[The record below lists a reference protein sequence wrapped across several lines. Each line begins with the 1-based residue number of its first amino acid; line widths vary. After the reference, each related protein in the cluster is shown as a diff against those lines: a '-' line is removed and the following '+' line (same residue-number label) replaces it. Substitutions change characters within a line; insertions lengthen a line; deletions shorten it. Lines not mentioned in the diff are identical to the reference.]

1 VLRHGPRT
9 GALAASIGAL
19 IATGGLSSS
28 AWAQE
33 EEEADDEATE
43 EEEESESDD
52 VVIVTG
58 TRIRRDDFS
67 ALNSTS
73 VVTADD
79 MRTLGVISV
88 ADMVNQLPNNIASV
102 SPEANPDSSWN
113 VGASIANLRGLNSFF
128 GTRTLTMVDS
138 RRFVASNNGG
148 GVDLNFIPSAL
159 VGRIET
165 VTGGSSATYGA
176 DAMAGVVNII
186 LDNNIENI
194 RVDLGYATTAE
205 GDGDRYNFSF
215 ATGAEMLDGRG
226 QLTIGLDY
234 SDQEAIENCLS
245 RAYCRVGRG
254 IFENGDAPGT
264 GLFGFTPPAPYSTRS
279 RNVIFEGEPQW
290 MILEDMHHTNLPEG
304 MLFADGFT
312 TDCGADLTCGAWR
325 FTPDGRDI
333 MPYLDDLTPAQR
345 EAVDAEG
352 WTGES
357 PWGDGK
363 SPYASVPLRPE
374 TQRGNLFTRFAYE
387 LEGGIEMVADLSLG
401 QTQNRVLQKQSRSN
415 MQSFCIRDDN
425 AFLLQGSQLMQDV
438 FAARWM
444 TGLFQPGNTS
454 GLNDWSITCDEP
466 PFLGGSFFDDRVEGR
481 FDFGPGTEVRKDM
494 SEHLDRENNNK
505 GDVMTFTLNANGD
518 MFEGGS
524 WTWDTYWS
532 YGKTETETF
541 VRDWRSDN
549 RLQMA
554 VDSVIDP
561 LTGEVVCRIN
571 SSDPSYDKYQ
581 ADPQIGSSSVE
592 VNVAGPGSDIND
604 KWLTFYRL
612 ALAEE
617 FDESELD
624 AQAQIF
630 FDELSSG
637 CVPLNPFGSPDVVPI
652 PADVKAFAF
661 PSIVEFSDITQNI
674 VSVNFSGDLHQGI
687 GAGPLRM
694 AAGLDFREEETIN
707 RTGANE
713 IQARDFQTNFGD
725 NWSGVSTNTEAYA
738 ELEMPFLRDVPGAE
752 YLMVNLANRRTRN
765 ESERLGG
772 RDLVNPIPF
781 TRYFNSWKA
790 SMMWQ
795 PVEMMRVRLTRSSDT
810 RAPSA
815 RELFQTNTGA
825 QQAGGQNELTSP
837 FRVDDP
843 TTSSAETG
851 DQYENIVGGNSRLE
865 PETALTETLGMVFT
879 PVDLVPGLEVAI
891 DYYETTVTG
900 GIETVSS
907 NATVNRCAAEE
918 LAQGVPEE
926 DWVYCSNVVFDEP
939 DLAQI
944 QIWDLY
950 GCDYD
955 DDVVPN
961 PNPNG
966 CTLEEAT
973 AINPYTNVRSIASS
987 QINVAPFWNRGID
1000 LSMSYNKQLSGGGFI
1015 SGRVLATRF
1024 LEQSVDLGGNRGR
1037 TNVAGQTG
1045 SNGLNNGFGSFGIN
1059 YTPTPRIRGNA
1070 FMSYNKNAFTIST
1083 QVLYTGKGRLNIQD
1097 GWISEGESV
1106 AFIANGV
1113 PQVATYDPTILGTV
1127 SAGALP
1133 SWTTLNLNFNYDFS
1147 RSRFQFDRFE
1157 SLSVYMDVDN
1167 AGDRIPDFFS
1177 GRNAGGLNTTY
1188 FSGLGRQYNLGVRM
1202 EF

>member
-1 VLRHGPRT
+1 V
-9 GALAASIGAL
+9 LAASIGAL
-19 IATGGLSSS
+19 IATGGLSST
-28 AWAQE
+28 AWAQ

-43 EEEESESDD
+43 EEETDSDD

-58 TRIRRDDFS
+58 TRIRRDDFT
-67 ALNSTS
+67 AVNSTS
-73 VVTADD
+73 VVTSDD

-88 ADMVNQLPNNIASV
+88 ADMVNQLPNNIAAV

-113 VGASIANLRGLNSFF
+113 VGASIANLRGLNTFF

-194 RVDLGYATTAE
+194 RVDLGYATTAQ

-279 RNVIFEGEPQW
+279 RNVIFPGEPQW
-290 MILEDMHHTNLPEG
+290 MILDGMRHTNLTEG
-304 MLFADGFT
+304 MLFESDYT
-312 TDCGADLTCGAWR
+312 TDCVDYTCGSWR
-325 FTPDGRDI
+325 FTPDGTDI
-333 MPYLDDLTPAQR
+333 VPYLDNLTPAQR
-345 EAVDAEG
+345 AAVDAEG
-352 WTGES
+352 TTGQS
-357 PWGDGK
+357 PWGEGK

-387 LEGGIEMVADLSLG
+387 LEGGIEIVTDLSYG
-401 QTQNRVLQKQSRSN
+401 QTQNRVLQKQSRVN
-415 MQSFCIRDDN
+415 LQAFCIRDDN
-425 AFLLQGSQLMQDV
+425 GFLLQGSQLMQDV

-444 TGLFQPGNTS
+444 TGLFQPANTS

-466 PFLGGSFFDDRVEGR
+466 PFLGGSFFDDRTEGR
-481 FDFGPGTEVRKDM
+481 FDFASGTVVEKDM

-518 MFEGGS
+518 LFEGGS

-541 VRDWRSDN
+541 IRDWRSDN

-554 VDSVIDP
+554 VDSVVDP
-561 LTGEVVCRIN
+561 LTGEIVCRIN
-571 SSDPSYDKYQ
+571 SSDPSYEKWQ
-581 ADPQIGSSSVE
+581 AVPQLGSTSVA
-592 VNVAGPGSDIND
+592 VNTAGPGSDIND
-604 KWLTFYRL
+604 KWLIFYRL

-624 AQAQIF
+624 AQAEHF
-630 FDELSSG
+630 FNELSRG
-637 CVPLNPFGSPDVVPI
+637 CVPFNPFGSPDTVPI

-674 VSVNFSGDLHQGI
+674 VAVNFSGDLHQGI

-694 AAGLDFREEETIN
+694 AAGLDFRDEETVN

-725 NWSGVSTNTEAYA
+725 NWSGLSTNTEAYM

-752 YLMVNLANRRTRN
+752 YLMMNVSKRRTKN
-765 ESERLGG
+765 VSERLEG
-772 RDLVNPIPF
+772 RDLVQTVGF
-781 TRYFNSWKA
+781 DRYVDSWKA
-790 SMMWQ
+790 SMVYQ

-810 RAPSA
+810 RAPSS

-825 QQAGGQNELTSP
+825 QQAGGQNELSSP
-837 FRVDDP
+837 FRTDDP
-843 TTSSAETG
+843 TTSTG
-851 DQYENIVGGNSRLE
+851 EQADQYENIVGGNSKLE
-865 PETALTETLGMVFT
+865 PETAQTETLGMVFT

-891 DYYETTVTG
+891 DYYETTVFG
-900 GIETVSS
+900 GIDTVSS

-918 LAQGVPEE
+918 IAQGVPPE
-926 DWVYCSNVVFDEP
+926 DWVYCANVVFDTP
-939 DLAQI
+939 DASQI
-944 QIWDLY
+944 QIRDLY

-961 PNPNG
+961 PNPDG
-966 CTLEEAT
+966 CTLAEAI
-973 AINPYTNVRSIASS
+973 AVNPYTNIRSIASS
-987 QINVAPFWNRGID
+987 QINEDPFWNRGID
-1000 LSMSYNKQLSGGGFI
+1000 LSLSYNKQMSGGGFI

-1024 LEQSVDLGGNRGR
+1024 LEQSVDLGGIRGR

-1070 FMSYNKNAFTIST
+1070 FMSYNKNAFTVSG
-1083 QVLYTGKGRLNIQD
+1083 QLLYTGKGRLNIQD

-1106 AFIANGV
+1106 SYTTGGV
-1113 PQVATYDPTILGTV
+1113 LQVATYDPSILNTV

-1157 SLSVYMDVDN
+1157 SLSVYVDIDN
-1167 AGDRIPDFFS
+1167 AADRIPDFFS
-1177 GRNAGGLNTTY
+1177 GTNAGGLNTTY